1 MGKGEL
7 KEKLARNIKEILKS
21 SENDSTTW
29 IELDDVEK
37 PICLVLAWENGELK
51 GKLAK
56 NIDDLQYDYE
66 IDWEMPSNDGETIN
80 TELTLNNENL
90 VEAVNWWLKELESI
104 YA

>member
-7 KEKLARNIKEILKS
+7 KDKLVRNIKEILKS
-21 SENDSTTW
+21 SENGSTTW
-29 IELDDVEK
+29 VELDDAEK

-56 NIDDLQYDYE
+56 NIDNLQYDYE
-66 IDWEMPSNDGETIN
+66 IDWEMPCKEGETIN
-80 TELTLNNENL
+80 TELILNSENL
-90 VEAVNWWLKELESI
+90 AESVDWWLEELEGI

>member
-1 MGKGEL
+1 MEKGEL
-7 KEKLARNIKEILKS
+7 KEKLVRNIKEILKS

-29 IELDDVEK
+29 IELDDAET

-66 IDWEMPSNDGETIN
+66 IDWEMPSKDGETIN

-90 VEAVNWWLKELESI
+90 VEAVNWWLEELESI